1 MRSSRQ
7 TILFDYNLT
16 GCLGQKLM
24 NRITLALT
32 MAACYACLTMSA
44 SANDSEGGTTATGGL
59 EFLRNE
65 HISMKSEDLFISTD
79 LIRVEYTYENT
90 HSEDLEIEVA
100 FPILNTWDEWFENR
114 EDFIRHLNFKTWVD
128 GERVEWLPYYGE
140 NARNVPQ
147 CRNLWLQRNEIY
159 NRNGYCFR
167 NMAAKVLFDNSDCTS
182 DGIELNNHDQQL
194 VSELLSLESQ
204 NECVA
209 PPPLLQTINPY
220 EGTASAFDYVD
231 RLIDPEDYVSIV
243 RTQVFP
249 ANSLTKVVH
258 EYRPDVGGSVPQWTL
273 DAEGDLPTEG
283 EWEKSLDA
291 EGSYR
296 QYLFGC
302 TNFTEYTSAV
312 LYWRDRWDKLL
323 HVHEEYGAPISQNW
337 LSYVLVTGANWNGP
351 IGHFRLEISTDGRQ
365 IVDTCFDGLERVS
378 DTSLVFEAT
387 NFTPTENLSVM
398 FHAPEGMGD

>member
-1 MRSSRQ
+1 
-7 TILFDYNLT
+7 
-16 GCLGQKLM
+16 M

-32 MAACYACLTMSA
+32 MAVCYACLTMSA
-44 SANDSEGGTTATGGL
+44 SANDSEGGSTATGGL

-100 FPILNTWDEWFENR
+100 FPISRSNPWFESR

-159 NRNGYCFR
+159 NHNGYCFR

-182 DGIELNNHDQQL
+182 DGIELNNDDQQL
-194 VSELLSLESQ
+194 VSELLSLEGQ
-204 NECVA
+204 NECVT
-209 PPPLLQTINPY
+209 PSRLVQPVNPY
-220 EGTASAFDYVD
+220 EGTASPFDYGDPV
-231 RLIDPEDYVSIV
+231 IDAEDYVSMV

-258 EYRPDVGGSVPQWTL
+258 EYRPDVGGGVPVWSLSRT
-273 DAEGDLPTEG
+273 EVDLPTEH
-283 EWEKSLDA
+283 EWKKFLES
-291 EGSYR
+291 ESHPEREYV
-296 QYLFGC
+296 FGC
-302 TNFTEYTSAV
+302 TSSTEYTSAV
-312 LYWRDRWDKLL
+312 LHWKDTWETWDTWTN
-323 HVHEEYGAPISQNW
+323 YAGAQDVPIFQNW

-365 IVDTCFDGLERVS
+365 IVDACFDGLERVS

-387 NFTPTENLSVM
+387 NFTPTENLSVT
-398 FHAPEGMGD
+398 FHAPAISND

>member
-1 MRSSRQ
+1 
-7 TILFDYNLT
+7 
-16 GCLGQKLM
+16 M

-32 MAACYACLTMSA
+32 MAVCYACLTMSA
-44 SANDSEGGTTATGGL
+44 SANDSEGGSTATGGL

-65 HISMKSEDLFISTD
+65 YISMKSEDLFISTD

-90 HSEDLEIEVA
+90 HFEDIEIEVA
-100 FPILNTWDEWFENR
+100 FPISRWNEWFETR
-114 EDFIRHLNFKTWVD
+114 EDFIRHLDFKTWVD

-159 NRNGYCFR
+159 NRNGYCFTTL
-167 NMAAKVLFDNSDCTS
+167 AAQVLFDNSDCTS
-182 DGIELNNHDQQL
+182 NGIELNNDDQQL
-194 VSELLSLESQ
+194 ASELLSLESQ
-204 NECVA
+204 NECVT
-209 PPPLLQTINPY
+209 PSPLVQPVNPY
-220 EGTASAFDYVD
+220 EGTASPFDYGDPV
-231 RLIDPEDYVSIV
+231 IDAEDYVSIV

-258 EYRPDVGGSVPQWTL
+258 EYRPDVGSGVPQWGIHE
-273 DAEGDLPTEG
+273 EGDLQFSAD
-283 EWEKSLDA
+283 EWELRLEENSFRK
-291 EGSYR
+291 Y
-296 QYLFGC
+296 YFGC
-302 TNFTEYTSAV
+302 TSWTEYSSAV
-312 LYWRDRWDKLL
+312 LHWRDPSSAGFQFSNSDGPD
-323 HVHEEYGAPISQNW
+323 HVLVGQNW

-387 NFTPTENLSVM
+387 NFTPTQNLSVI
-398 FHAPEGMGD
+398 FHAPLSIND

>member
-1 MRSSRQ
+1 
-7 TILFDYNLT
+7 
-16 GCLGQKLM
+16 M

-32 MAACYACLTMSA
+32 MAVCYACLTMSA
-44 SANDSEGGTTATGGL
+44 SANDSEGGSTATGGL

-65 HISMKSEDLFISTD
+65 YISMKTEDLFISTD

-90 HSEDLEIEVA
+90 HSEDIEIEVA
-100 FPILNTWDEWFENR
+100 FPINRWNEWFENR
-114 EDFIRHLNFKTWVD
+114 EDFIRHLDFKTWVD

-182 DGIELNNHDQQL
+182 DGIELDNHDQQL
-194 VSELLSLESQ
+194 VSELLSLESK
-204 NECVA
+204 NECVT
-209 PPPLLQTINPY
+209 PPPLLQTVNPY
-220 EGTASAFDYVD
+220 EGTASPFDYGDPV
-231 RLIDPEDYVSIV
+231 IDAEDYVSIV

-258 EYRPDVGGSVPQWTL
+258 EYRPDVGSGVPAWSLSRT
-273 DAEGDLPTEG
+273 EVDLPTED
-283 EWEKSLDA
+283 EWEKFLES
-291 EGSYR
+291 ESHPEREYV
-296 QYLFGC
+296 FGC
-302 TNFTEYTSAV
+302 TSSTEYTSAV
-312 LYWRDRWDKLL
+312 LHWKDTWETWGTWTNYA
-323 HVHEEYGAPISQNW
+323 GAQDVPIFQNW

-398 FHAPEGMGD
+398 FHAPEHRGD

>member
-1 MRSSRQ
+1 
-7 TILFDYNLT
+7 
-16 GCLGQKLM
+16 M

-32 MAACYACLTMSA
+32 MAVCYACLTMSA

-65 HISMKSEDLFISTD
+65 YISMKSEDLFISTD

-90 HSEDLEIEVA
+90 HSEDIEIEVA
-100 FPILNTWDEWFENR
+100 FPINRWNEWFENR
-114 EDFIRHLNFKTWVD
+114 EDFIRHLDFKTWVD

-159 NRNGYCFR
+159 NRNGYCFTTL
-167 NMAAKVLFDNSDCTS
+167 AAQVLFDNSDCTS
-182 DGIELNNHDQQL
+182 NGIELNNDDQQL
-194 VSELLSLESQ
+194 ASELLSLESQ
-204 NECVA
+204 NECIT
-209 PPPLLQTINPY
+209 PSPLVQPVNPY
-220 EGTASAFDYVD
+220 EGTASPFDYGDPV
-231 RLIDPEDYVSIV
+231 IDAEDYVSIV

-258 EYRPDVGGSVPQWTL
+258 EYRPDVGGGIPAWGIHE
-273 DAEGDLPTEG
+273 EGDLQFSAD
-283 EWEKSLDA
+283 EWEIRLEENSFRKV
-291 EGSYR
+291 Y
-296 QYLFGC
+296 FGC
-302 TNFTEYTSAV
+302 TSWTEYSSAV
-312 LYWRDRWDKLL
+312 LHWRDPSSTGFQFSNSDGPD
-323 HVHEEYGAPISQNW
+323 HVLVDQNW

-387 NFTPTENLSVM
+387 NFTPTQNLSVI
-398 FHAPEGMGD
+398 FHAPLSIND